1 MKPFLLLLCLTLSM
15 GLHAQ
20 NLISDAKRLVEA
32 KTALQEEGASDST
45 QMSAY
50 ANMLAIL
57 QRYDISYVDQIKPSK
72 ALLETPQ
79 HYSSNPL
86 LGSWLP
92 TNALSQ
98 NPNAWLRDTTFQRS
112 LQAIGDSLQLAGREE
127 MVRTM
132 LGLRSANPADYLSV
146 SKSLQE
152 YSVPPVESRMYLKAA
167 AQESNQNVEDGLL
180 NAPVLIEGL
189 FKFVLER
196 AQQEIAISFMDRFLE
211 KEVPPVKALF
221 PTVFQQLSN
230 TGFSYSHSYLDRIRL
245 AFYEDLQL
253 LSIRLPQLLLEDDR
267 FTALQEKPI
276 VYNLL
281 TAYAIIGMAQNDLPA
296 QDIMPLTH
304 RTLYDNLL
312 QNEKKRN
319 FVLADNAV
327 QAKGYPELVQV
338 SKQLVKRI
346 SIIYD
351 SLSIAE
357 NTLLDREESL
367 RLRRMDSLFS
377 ASGPETR
384 ERLEK
389 QPPLLEQLYKPD
401 YQLGTIMGE
410 AEAGEPQGYRLNFL
424 PYLLQGGLD
433 TSYLSGLRSVE
444 DYDRYFG
451 TNYSAQEYRAAGLE
465 IARKLNGSWY
475 NQQRLSDIFSSWL
488 EDIIFAEQQIR
499 NYRYTLFPNDKL
511 TDYLETLNNR
521 RSKLRRTILD
531 TRSAWLAKRDLSNQ
545 EAAAFSVL
553 DAIVKDTFDTESAAL
568 ETDIMIGR
576 YDNKADYLDA
586 QASKLEQVEERLAEL
601 DERLSGNYNVKLED
615 NPITDYIE
623 GSALQPHSKVRQ
635 EIQHLHQDL
644 RRLKQKLDSLDTAY
658 ASTECRLI
666 GNAEPLVFLS
676 ESLTQLMYCLRSGQP
691 GSTWIDHEQLREAM
705 ANQELRPVILGLLYQ
720 RMRTVKQLQNIS
732 PDGLAQLVQLTV
744 EDLPQIM
751 PLPDSLQATDTLAF
765 QRKATFVVNTLQR
778 IVELPLLVNTQT
790 TPSSVQPLS
799 KVHPALEQVPSITG
813 DVTDFIYYLNKK
825 DHRQAISSLFEL
837 FADIQPLL
845 RDTSDAKSENAAN
858 PILTFLNEYGTFV
871 GGLVDARSRYEVQ
884 SLLNGIADPPGSSR
898 LKRRRPFSLTL
909 NSYVGASF
917 GREWWSTASQT
928 DEFYNVAPTLP
939 IGVAFSFMTRKK
951 LQPVFD
957 EDGKLLNQVKRGA
970 SFSVFAGLLDLGS
983 LFNYRFDSDSDFG
996 NTELTFKNMFKPG
1009 VQVQYNFKNTPFYI
1023 GTGVQYGPHFQEQNG
1038 NVSSVQST
1046 RLSISMG
1053 VDVPIK
1059 TLYVR

>member
-1 MKPFLLLLCLTLSM
+1 MKPFLLLLCLTLSI
-15 GLHAQ
+15 GLSAQ
-20 NLISDAKRLVEA
+20 SLISDAKRLVEA
-32 KTALQEEGASDST
+32 KTALQEDPSDST
-45 QMSAY
+45 RMSAY

-57 QRYDISYVDQIKPSK
+57 QRYDLSYVDQIELGKG
-72 ALLETPQ
+72 LLETPQ

-92 TNALSQ
+92 SDALSQ

-112 LQAIGDSLQLAGREE
+112 LRAIEDSLRLAGREE

-132 LGLRSANPADYLSV
+132 LGLRSANPADYLSIG
-146 SKSLQE
+146 KSLQE

-180 NAPVLIEGL
+180 NAPILIEGL
-189 FKFVLER
+189 FKFVVER

-221 PTVFQQLSN
+221 PTVFQQISN

-253 LSIRLPQLLLEDDR
+253 LSIRLPQLLLEDSR

-276 VYNLL
+276 IYNLL

-319 FVLADNAV
+319 FVLADDAA
-327 QAKGYPELVQV
+327 QEDTYQELVQT
-338 SKQLVKRI
+338 SKRLVKRI
-346 SIIYD
+346 STIYD
-351 SLSIAE
+351 SLSAAE
-357 NTLLDREESL
+357 NTLLDREGNL
-367 RLRRMDSLFS
+367 RLRRMDSLLS
-377 ASGPETR
+377 ASTPETK
-384 ERLEK
+384 ERLKK

-401 YQLGTIMGE
+401 YQLGSIMGQ
-410 AEAGEPQGYRLNFL
+410 AGAGEPQGYRLNFL

-451 TNYSAQEYRAAGLE
+451 TTYSAKEYRAAGLE
-465 IARKLNGSWY
+465 IARKLNGNWY

-511 TDYLETLNNR
+511 TDYQETLNNR
-521 RSKLRRTILD
+521 RNKLRITILD
-531 TRSAWLAKRDLSNQ
+531 TRSDWLAKRDLSNQ
-545 EAAAFSVL
+545 ESAAFSVL
-553 DAIVKDTFDTESAAL
+553 YAIIKEPFDTETAAL

-576 YDNKADYLDA
+576 YDSKGGYLDA
-586 QASKLEQVEERLAEL
+586 QASKLEQVEGRLIAL
-601 DERLSGNYNVKLED
+601 DERLRDTYDTELED
-615 NPITDYIE
+615 NPITDYLE
-623 GSALQPHSKVRQ
+623 GNPLQPHGKVRQ
-635 EIQHLHQDL
+635 EIQRLHQDL
-644 RRLKQKLDSLDTAY
+644 RGLKQKLDSLDTAH

-676 ESLTQLMYCLRSGQP
+676 ESLTQLMYCLRSDQP
-691 GSTWIDHEQLREAM
+691 GSTWIDHTELREAM
-705 ANQELRPVILGLLYQ
+705 ANQELRPVLLGLLYQ

-751 PLPDSLQATDTLAF
+751 PLPDSLQAADTLAF
-765 QRKATFVVNTLQR
+765 QRKATFVVNTLNR
-778 IVELPLLVNTQT
+778 IVELPLLVDTQN
-790 TPSSVQPLS
+790 TPSSVKSLS
-799 KVHPALEQVPSITG
+799 AVYPALEQVPPITG
-813 DVTDFIYYLNKK
+813 EVTDFIYYLNKK
-825 DHRQAISSLFEL
+825 DHRQAIGSLLQL
-837 FADIQPLL
+837 FAEIQPLL
-845 RDTSDAKSENAAN
+845 KDTSDNAAN
-858 PILTFLNEYGTFV
+858 TILSFLSEYGTFV

-917 GREWWSTASQT
+917 GREWWSTASET
-928 DEFYNVAPTLP
+928 DEFYNVTPTLP
-939 IGVAFSFMTRKK
+939 IGVAFSFMTRRK

-957 EDGKLLNQVKRGA
+957 DDGELVKQVRRGA

-983 LFNYRFDSDSDFG
+983 LFNYRFDSSSNFG

-1009 VQVQYNFKNTPFYI
+1009 IQLQYNCKNSPFYI